1 MIMFFYCADMK
12 NLLNRIFMPVLL
24 ICFIGLLQSCKSK
37 ELSAKDIEK
46 IRLLTEKINT
56 QEYTFEANNASP
68 SGYQTIY
75 LTSPYDLKVR
85 KDSVI
90 ANLPYYGRAYV
101 APMNPTEG
109 GFLFVSTN
117 FDYKIKEKK
126 DGWDISIQT
135 KDINRNVRLYLYIG
149 KSGYATLNVQDPN
162 RQPIS
167 FSGRIE
173 N

>member
-1 MIMFFYCADMK
+1 
-12 NLLNRIFMPVLL
+12 MPVLL
-24 ICFIGLLQSCKSK
+24 ICIVGLLQSCKSK

-46 IRLLTEKINT
+46 IRLLTEKINV

-90 ANLPYYGRAYV
+90 ANLPYYGRVYV
-101 APMNPTEG
+101 APMNPIEG
-109 GFLFVSTN
+109 GFQFVSTN

-126 DGWDISIQT
+126 DGWDVSIQT
-135 KDINRNVRLYLYIG
+135 KDINRNLRLYLYIG
-149 KSGYATLNVQDPN
+149 KSGHATLNVQDPN

-173 N
+173 E